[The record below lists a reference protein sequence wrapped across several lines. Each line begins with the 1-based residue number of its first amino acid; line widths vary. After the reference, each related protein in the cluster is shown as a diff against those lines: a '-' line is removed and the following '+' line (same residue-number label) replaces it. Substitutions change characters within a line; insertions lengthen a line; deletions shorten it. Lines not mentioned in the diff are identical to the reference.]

1 MEGKIDLIKG
11 VKSDA
16 AETVR
21 NEEQVNPAD
30 GQFVSEALNDDEK
43 INSLMTNS
51 KPEVTIL
58 VGFEGF
64 GKTSFAA
71 SCYQI
76 LLQSGSIDGYVFYD
90 SETLTGFERRLFL
103 RRLCGGTED
112 CAPETRRTIRGE
124 PYLLTMHLKH
134 PVKGEKLVILS
145 DHSGEDY
152 GEYADKKRSMDRDVL
167 LMHADRILFFL
178 DALKISSTDYLAV
191 KNRYVQL
198 LTNMKESFVFE
209 RKELKVDML
218 FTKIDLVGK
227 CLETYKKRKTEMEAK
242 FRTIIGR
249 DISQVFEICA
259 KTVRDN
265 EPLRSLFVDIIE
277 NTVNRTPVD
286 AGDSE
291 LDWVKEMIKTNNR

>member
-11 VKSDA
+11 VKAEA
-16 AETVR
+16 AEAGKIDEHIKTA
-21 NEEQVNPAD
+21 E

-58 VGFEGF
+58 VGFECF

-103 RRLCGGTED
+103 RRLCEGTED

-124 PYLLTMHLKH
+124 PYLLTMHLEH
-134 PVKGEKLVILS
+134 PEKGEKLVILS

-152 GEYADKKRSMDRDVL
+152 GEYADKKRSIDGDVL
-167 LMHADRILFFL
+167 IMHADRIIFFL
-178 DALKISSTDYLAV
+178 DASKISSTDYLAV

-198 LTNMKESFVFE
+198 LTNMKESSVFE
-209 RKELKVDML
+209 RKELKIDML
-218 FTKIDLVGK
+218 FTKLDLVEK
-227 CLETYKKRKTEMEAK
+227 APETYTQRKTEIEAR
-242 FRTIIGR
+242 FRSIIGR
-249 DISQVFEICA
+249 EISKIFEIQA
-259 KTVRDN
+259 NKANDN
-265 EPLRSLFVDIIE
+265 KPLMDLFVDIVE
-277 NTVNRTPVD
+277 NTVSSTPVD
-286 AGDSE
+286 AGDSG
-291 LDWVKEMIKTNNR
+291 LDWVKEMIKMNN

>member
-11 VKSDA
+11 VKAEA
-16 AETVR
+16 AETG
-21 NEEQVNPAD
+21 NIDEQIKPEE

-103 RRLCGGTED
+103 RRLCEGTED

-145 DHSGEDY
+145 DHSVEDY
-152 GEYADKKRSMDRDVL
+152 GEYADKKKSLDRDVL
-167 LMHADRILFFL
+167 LMHADRIIFFL
-178 DALKISSTDYLAV
+178 DASKVSSTDYLQV
-191 KNRYVQL
+191 KSRYIQL
-198 LTNMKESFVFE
+198 LTNMKESSIFD

-218 FTKIDLVGK
+218 FTKIDLVEK
-227 CLETYKKRKTEMEAK
+227 RIEIYIKRKTEIEAK

-249 DISQVFEICA
+249 EISKVFEICA

-265 EPLRSLFVDIIE
+265 EPLRNLFVDIIE
-277 NTVNRTPVD
+277 NTVSRTPVD

-291 LDWVKEMIKTNNR
+291 LDWVRGMIKTNN

>member
-11 VKSDA
+11 VK
-16 AETVR
+16 AESIETGKID
-21 NEEQVNPAD
+21 EQIKTAE

-43 INSLMTNS
+43 INSLMTSS

-103 RRLCGGTED
+103 RRLCEGTED

-124 PYLLTMHLKH
+124 PYLLTMHLEH
-134 PVKGEKLVILS
+134 PEKGEKLVILS

-152 GEYADKKRSMDRDVL
+152 GEYADKKRSIDGDIL
-167 LMHADRILFFL
+167 IMHADRIIFFL
-178 DALKISSTDYLAV
+178 DASKISSTDYLSV

-198 LTNMKESFVFE
+198 LTNMKESSVFG
-209 RKELKVDML
+209 RKELKTDLL
-218 FTKIDLVGK
+218 FTKFDLVEK
-227 CLETYKKRKTEMEAK
+227 ALETYKQRKAEMEAK
-242 FRTIIGR
+242 FRSIIGR
-249 DISQVFEICA
+249 DISKVFEIQA
-259 KTVRDN
+259 NKANDN
-265 EPLRSLFVDIIE
+265 KPLMDLFVDIVE
-277 NTVNRTPVD
+277 NTVSSTPVD
-286 AGDSE
+286 AGDSG
-291 LDWVKEMIKTNNR
+291 LDWVKEMIRMNN

>member
-11 VKSDA
+11 VKAEA
-16 AETVR
+16 AETG
-21 NEEQVNPAD
+21 NIDEQIKPEE

-103 RRLCGGTED
+103 RRLCEGTED

-152 GEYADKKRSMDRDVL
+152 GEYADKKKSLDRDVL
-167 LMHADRILFFL
+167 LMHADRIIFFL
-178 DALKISSTDYLAV
+178 DASKVSSTDYLQV
-191 KNRYVQL
+191 KSRYIQL
-198 LTNMKESFVFE
+198 LTNMKESSIFD

-218 FTKIDLVGK
+218 FTKIDLVEK
-227 CLETYKKRKTEMEAK
+227 RIEIYIKRKTEIEAK

-249 DISQVFEICA
+249 EISKVFEICA

-265 EPLRSLFVDIIE
+265 EPLRNLFVDIIE
-277 NTVNRTPVD
+277 NTVSRTPVD

-291 LDWVKEMIKTNNR
+291 LDWVRGMIKTNN

>member
-11 VKSDA
+11 VK
-16 AETVR
+16 AESIETGKID
-21 NEEQVNPAD
+21 EQIKTAE

-43 INSLMTNS
+43 INSLMTSS

-103 RRLCGGTED
+103 RRLCEGTED

-124 PYLLTMHLKH
+124 PYLLTMHLEH
-134 PVKGEKLVILS
+134 PEKGEKLVILS

-152 GEYADKKRSMDRDVL
+152 GEYADKKRSIDGDIL
-167 LMHADRILFFL
+167 IMHADRIIFFL
-178 DALKISSTDYLAV
+178 DASKISSTDYLSV

-198 LTNMKESFVFE
+198 LTNMKESSVFG
-209 RKELKVDML
+209 RKELKTDLL
-218 FTKIDLVGK
+218 FTKFDLVEK
-227 CLETYKKRKTEMEAK
+227 ALETYKQRKAEMEAK
-242 FRTIIGR
+242 FRSIIGR
-249 DISQVFEICA
+249 DISKVFEIQA
-259 KTVRDN
+259 NKANDN
-265 EPLRSLFVDIIE
+265 KPLMDLFVDIIE
-277 NTVNRTPVD
+277 NTVTSTPVD
-286 AGDSE
+286 AGDSG
-291 LDWVKEMIKTNNR
+291 LDWVKEMIRMNN